1 MGKKWW
7 GKKIAN
13 IFCPIIFAPK
23 LLTSEKRHGRCARP
37 DFLAWLCC
45 GPLKKKP
52 ELSLFGPACKT
63 ETMPAPAA
71 GR

>member
-13 IFCPIIFAPK
+13 IFAQSFFALK

-37 DFLAWLCC
+37 DFWA
-45 GPLKKKP
+45 
-52 ELSLFGPACKT
+52 
-63 ETMPAPAA
+63 
-71 GR
+71 